1 MLQLAEKS
9 DFSPSFSYATGSVE
23 AFLADERARLVRLCA
38 HLTGHP
44 EAAEDLA
51 QETLL
56 EAWRNQHKLLE
67 PANREGWAK
76 WLAAI
81 ARNVCLRWLRGY
93 SRDLGHF
100 ASFSQY
106 QSETELSIEDTIA
119 GDVDIEIELE
129 RDELAQLLDRALALL
144 PPATRDV
151 LIARYIHEFPHA
163 EIAQRLGLN
172 EDALVQRL
180 YRGKLALRSVMNTS
194 MRKEAAAYH
203 ISFADKESLEQETRI
218 WCPMCGKCKL
228 TQYSDPSME
237 GTGFFC
243 ANCWHIAAVQY
254 HRLWSGIS
262 SPKSIL
268 ARQLAWLGDHYWQA
282 INTGQVT
289 CYECGHAAYAAIR
302 SPQEIPPGQG
312 LFGPQGYH
320 AVHIICPD
328 CHDEDINPLPHLTLD
343 TPEAQAFWRKH
354 SRIRWLPGHEIEH
367 NGQPAIVGS
376 FESITDTAQI
386 DVIYQRETL
395 HMLGVYER

>member
-9 DFSPSFSYATGSVE
+9 VFSPSSSDATGSVE

-151 LIARYIHEFPHA
+151 LIAR
-163 EIAQRLGLN
+163 
-172 EDALVQRL
+172 
-180 YRGKLALRSVMNTS
+180 
-194 MRKEAAAYH
+194 
-203 ISFADKESLEQETRI
+203 
-218 WCPMCGKCKL
+218 
-228 TQYSDPSME
+228 
-237 GTGFFC
+237 
-243 ANCWHIAAVQY
+243 
-254 HRLWSGIS
+254 
-262 SPKSIL
+262 
-268 ARQLAWLGDHYWQA
+268 
-282 INTGQVT
+282 
-289 CYECGHAAYAAIR
+289 
-302 SPQEIPPGQG
+302 
-312 LFGPQGYH
+312 
-320 AVHIICPD
+320 
-328 CHDEDINPLPHLTLD
+328 
-343 TPEAQAFWRKH
+343 
-354 SRIRWLPGHEIEH
+354 
-367 NGQPAIVGS
+367 
-376 FESITDTAQI
+376 
-386 DVIYQRETL
+386 
-395 HMLGVYER
+395 